1 MVQRFFALGDFASWG
16 EERRLRFCTVFS
28 FGWDGILGFPTRE
41 VTFMDVW
48 TIEGE
53 MKWKWICT
61 LVGRCPYS
69 GESMRMNQMIYLRA
83 AFVHVNSGTVGKV
96 AASNIYFPKVFGSPQ

>member
-1 MVQRFFALGDFASWG
+1 MVQRFFALGGFASCG
-16 EERRLRFCTVFS
+16 EGRRLRFCTLFS
-28 FGWDGILGFPTRE
+28 FGWDGILGFPTWE

-48 TIEGE
+48 MIEGE
-53 MKWKWICT
+53 MKRKWICT
-61 LVGRCPYS
+61 LVGRCPYG

-96 AASNIYFPKVFGSPQ
+96 AASDIYFPKVFGSPQ